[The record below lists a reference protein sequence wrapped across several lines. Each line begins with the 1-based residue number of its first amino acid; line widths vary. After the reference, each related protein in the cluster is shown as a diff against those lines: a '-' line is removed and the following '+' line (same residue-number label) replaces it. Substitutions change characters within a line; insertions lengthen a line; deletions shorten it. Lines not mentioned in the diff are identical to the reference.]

1 MYDVFLLSV
10 LYERTTPQMEL
21 FFWHMKD
28 EIHLENCL
36 TFEQLG
42 KGFNIYELL
51 HHSNFQWYLK
61 QMTPCEYRGYLFQ
74 QPGTSIVL

>member
-1 MYDVFLLSV
+1 MYDVFLLFV

-21 FFWHMKD
+21 FFWHIKD

-42 KGFNIYELL
+42 KEFNDYMDYYIIA
-51 HHSNFQWYLK
+51 
-61 QMTPCEYRGYLFQ
+61 
-74 QPGTSIVL
+74 TSSGI